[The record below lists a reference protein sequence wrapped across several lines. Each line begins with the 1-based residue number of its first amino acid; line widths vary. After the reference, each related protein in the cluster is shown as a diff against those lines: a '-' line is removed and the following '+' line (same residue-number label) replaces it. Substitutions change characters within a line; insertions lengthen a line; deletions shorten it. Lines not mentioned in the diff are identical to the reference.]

1 MIFIKTN
8 YIHYNDRNKNNV
20 FIKKTKVKLEK
31 AIKLLKLLKLS
42 KSMTILQPV
51 KINL

>member
-1 MIFIKTN
+1 MVFIKTN

-31 AIKLLKLLKLS
+31 AIKLLKLS